1 MLACDG
7 VCVRVGVRRGEEVVT
22 PNLAPS
28 DQKQKRG
35 HSSEHTPLGLSPE
48 LGIKFVRVC
57 TGFESTT
64 AAQKNHSF
72 RPRFLSYVYSHLQN
86 TLNSPKIRRVYR
98 VRTDDRGAMKNHS
111 FFRPRFLSHF
121 AGSTTTGKTT
131 SRNASFPRK
140 LPVTVSRSERASTA
154 LHAARSFHRRA
165 PASRH
170 RAYRRR
176 TRDRC
181 VPPGERRPRRRAP
194 AERRAARASRPDR
207 DHSERRIV
215 LSRLERTGRAAA

>member
-22 PNLAPS
+22 PNLAPVGS
-28 DQKQKRG
+28 KNKNVG
-35 HSSEHTPLGLSPE
+35 TPRSTLLSACPPNSGSNSFACVPGSNRRPRRVFST
-48 LGIKFVRVC
+48 LGIKFAENSPCVPGSNR
-57 TGFESTT
+57 
-64 AAQKNHSF
+64 
-72 RPRFLSYVYSHLQN
+72 RPRRN
-86 TLNSPKIRRVYR
+86 
-98 VRTDDRGAMKNHS
+98 KNHS

>member
-1 MLACDG
+1 MSSSKRIAEGDDVARGRLVDA
-7 VCVRVGVRRGEEVVT
+7 RVRRGVRARGC
-22 PNLAPS
+22 APWRGGG
-28 DQKQKRG
+28 DAELGTRRIEKQKRG
-35 HSSEHTPLGLSPE
+35 HSSPLVPRKNSTRD
-48 LGIKFVRVC
+48 KFAENSQIRVC
-57 TGFESTT
+57 TGFEPTT
-64 AAQKNHSF
+64 AA
-72 RPRFLSYVYSHLQN
+72 LLQN
-86 TLNSPKIRRVYR
+86 Q
-98 VRTDDRGAMKNHS
+98 

-121 AGSTTTGKTT
+121 AGSRTWHKQCRRTGKTT
-131 SRNASFPRK
+131 SRNASRSPRK

-170 RAYRRR
+170 RAHRRR

>member
-1 MLACDG
+1 
-7 VCVRVGVRRGEEVVT
+7 VRRGVRARGC
-22 PNLAPS
+22 APWRGGG
-28 DQKQKRG
+28 DAELGTRRIEKQKRG
-35 HSSEHTPLGLSPE
+35 HSSRTLLSACPPNSGSNSFACVPGSNRRPRRRKTI
-48 LGIKFVRVC
+48 L
-57 TGFESTT
+57 
-64 AAQKNHSF
+64 F

>member
-22 PNLAPS
+22 PNLAPVGS
-28 DQKQKRG
+28 KTKTWALL
-35 HSSEHTPLGLSPE
+35 SHTPLGLSPE

-57 TGFESTT
+57 TGFEPTT
-64 AAQKNHSF
+64 AAQKTILFF
-72 RPRFLSYVYSHLQN
+72 RPRFLSYV
-86 TLNSPKIRRVYR
+86 NSPKIRRVYR
-98 VRTDDRGAMKNHS
+98 VRTNDRGAYKNHS

-121 AGSTTTGKTT
+121 AGSRTTGKTT